1 MQDVQ
6 AQLQAPEAGP
16 TAELLQRHLQAAR
29 LSTAQAQRG
38 PMVLLAQDLATVKGR
53 DILRREIWLILRQ
66 AGLVTEPDP
75 PPPPAP
81 RRRRKPTHLS
91 LVE

>member
-1 MQDVQ
+1 MCKRSFKPRKRGRLPSFCS
-6 AQLQAPEAGP
+6 A
-16 TAELLQRHLQAAR
+16 TCKQRAYQ
-29 LSTAQAQRG
+29 QRKHSG

>member
-29 LSTAQAQRG
+29 LSTAQAQRADG
-38 PMVLLAQDLATVKGR
+38 MAQDIATVQGR

-81 RRRRKPTHLS
+81 RRRKPTHLS